1 MQINIK
7 TINRAINRKFHR
19 PLKVG
24 CIYNISKLDNE
35 KRVKHNE
42 TISLL
47 KQAHETLINVEY
59 NLNIYN
65 LVDANTLLRSSFEYI
80 MMAMMIQ
87 FDENVYNEFT
97 TLGIERDKTRVC
109 EIIDKFRT
117 HMNEIS
123 ETAFKDINRKEK
135 LSMLTELYDKL
146 CNFTHSTLIV
156 STMIEI
162 KSKKEKE
169 IFQLLMYQNYYF
181 LKLLLFLCLKY
192 FTNDNKHYL
201 ELRNIGFTYLFLMVN
216 INNKLKEFKIN
227 FSKYN
232 DLLYYDKND
241 KYFENDK
248 KSMEKLS
255 FELNE
260 LKIAIEENRN
270 IFIKELLEF
279 LK

>member
-260 LKIAIEENRN
+260 LKIAIEENRD

>member
-1 MQINIK
+1 MK
-7 TINRAINRKFHR
+7 D
-19 PLKVG
+19 G

-47 KQAHETLINVEY
+47 KQTHETLINVEY

-156 STMIEI
+156 SNLKNKTKFILG
-162 KSKKEKE
+162 KSLKKGRLPLTPRK
-169 IFQLLMYQNYYF
+169 
-181 LKLLLFLCLKY
+181 
-192 FTNDNKHYL
+192 
-201 ELRNIGFTYLFLMVN
+201 V
-216 INNKLKEFKIN
+216 KI
-227 FSKYN
+227 
-232 DLLYYDKND
+232 
-241 KYFENDK
+241 
-248 KSMEKLS
+248 
-255 FELNE
+255 
-260 LKIAIEENRN
+260 
-270 IFIKELLEF
+270 
-279 LK
+279 

>member
-1 MQINIK
+1 MHINIK
-7 TINRAINRKFHR
+7 TINRAINRKFYR
-19 PLKVG
+19 PLKDG
-24 CIYNISKLDNE
+24 CIYNVSKLDNE
-35 KRVKHNE
+35 RRAKHNE

-59 NLNIYN
+59 NLKIYN

-156 STMIEI
+156 STIIEVR
-162 KSKKEKE
+162 SKKEKE

-181 LKLLLFLCLKY
+181 LKMLLFLCLKY
-192 FTNDNKHYL
+192 FTNDNEHYL
-201 ELRNIGFTYLFLMVN
+201 ELRNVGFTYLFLMVN
-216 INNKLKEFKIN
+216 INSKLKEYKID

-241 KYFENDK
+241 KYLEIDK
-248 KSMEKLS
+248 ESMEKLS

-260 LKIAIEENRN
+260 LKVAIEENKDS
-270 IFIKELLEF
+270 FVKELLEF

>member
-19 PLKVG
+19 PLKDG
-24 CIYNISKLDNE
+24 CIYNVLKLDNE
-35 KRVKHNE
+35 KRAKHNE

-260 LKIAIEENRN
+260 LKIAIEENRD

>member
-1 MQINIK
+1 MK
-7 TINRAINRKFHR
+7 D
-19 PLKVG
+19 G

-181 LKLLLFLCLKY
+181 LKMLLFLCLKY

-216 INNKLKEFKIN
+216 INNKLKEYKIN

-260 LKIAIEENRN
+260 LKIAIEENRDS
-270 IFIKELLEF
+270 FIKELLEF

>member
-19 PLKVG
+19 PLKDG
-24 CIYNISKLDNE
+24 CIYNVLKLDNE
-35 KRVKHNE
+35 KRAKHNE